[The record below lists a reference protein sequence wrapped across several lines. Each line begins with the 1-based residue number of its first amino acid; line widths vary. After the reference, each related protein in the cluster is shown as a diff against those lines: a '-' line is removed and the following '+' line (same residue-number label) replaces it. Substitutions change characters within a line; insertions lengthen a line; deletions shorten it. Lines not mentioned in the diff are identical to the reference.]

1 LSADATKIQPKKLDP
16 EVCAI
21 NHTNQRTDNTT
32 NMDTD
37 DEDNEDDDKD
47 ENDGWTVEQEL
58 SDEDEYPPENFPDCN
73 P

>member
-1 LSADATKIQPKKLDP
+1 
-16 EVCAI
+16 
-21 NHTNQRTDNTT
+21 
-32 NMDTD
+32 MDTD